1 MAWSKT
7 TKPTVSWS
15 SGAKPA
21 VSWGKDIKPTA
32 NWGKD
37 TKPTVSW
44 SGTVKPTVSFFLL
57 LETGD
62 RLLQEDSSSIVL
74 TIVQSNWA
82 KEVKP

>member
-15 SGAKPA
+15 SGAKP
-21 VSWGKDIKPTA
+21 
-32 NWGKD
+32 
-37 TKPTVSW
+37 TVSW
-44 SGTVKPTVSFFLL
+44 SGTIKPTVSFFLL

-62 RLLQEDSSSIVL
+62 RLLQEDSSSIVIS
-74 TIVQSNWA
+74 IVQSNWS

>member
-15 SGAKPA
+15 SGAKP
-21 VSWGKDIKPTA
+21 I
-32 NWGKD
+32 
-37 TKPTVSW
+37 VSW
-44 SGTVKPTVSFFLL
+44 SGTIKPTVSFFLL

-74 TIVQSNWA
+74 TTVQSNWA